1 MKKIKKI
8 SDIIDYTID
17 TIKIIDANEPVFH
30 IYIQELL
37 NQLSYWNSEIN
48 EINLF
53 DIEEEIG
60 EYNKQF
66 SNKSETVD
74 FLYTYFSNLFIWK
87 EGINTMQELLSE
99 INTDI
104 QTLDFRSVLD
114 PVSATQTFL
123 IKKEYQAIATKLQ
136 KLKYDYKE
144 ITNKFI
150 KGTETTHSI
159 VNQEIKQLTHINYKL
174 DSTKKEAVAEYLNSI
189 IDKGYFLNTDP
200 ENPYL
205 KVDILNAVSTL
216 FSCNLS
222 EITTK
227 QEISIP
233 VAQQDEHPSEIIPIE
248 EINITPNENSNKV
261 TLGLASF
268 LLSADKAT
276 LALKIKEIFNI
287 EKGKSIR
294 LLIKALEESNPK
306 LIALGNRDFKALYLA
321 IKESFGRD
329 IGSYQSVKGYKYQ
342 ETSDEQDFTAIQL
355 KLNHILIEISVQKTQ
370 LD

>member
-17 TIKIIDANEPVFH
+17 TIKIIDANEPAFTTFPVV
-30 IYIQELL
+30 LL
-37 NQLSYWNSEIN
+37 IEFKKWNSAIN

-53 DIEEEIG
+53 DIEDEIG

-66 SNKSETVD
+66 SKKSETVV
-74 FLYTYFSNLFIWK
+74 FLHTYFINLFRWK
-87 EGINTMQELLSE
+87 ESINTMEELFNE
-99 INTDI
+99 INKDI
-104 QTLDFRSVLD
+104 QTLNSRIFLT
-114 PVSATQTFL
+114 SAQNSH
-123 IKKEYQAIATKLQ
+123 IKKEYQAIAIKLH

-174 DSTKKEAVAEYLNSI
+174 DPTKKEAVAEYLNSI
-189 IDKGYFLNTDP
+189 IDQGYFLNTDP

-205 KVDILNAVSTL
+205 KVDILNAVGTI

-233 VAQQDEHPSEIIPIE
+233 LAQQDEHPSEIIPIE

-261 TLGLASF
+261 TLSLASF

-276 LALKIKEIFNI
+276 LALKIKEVFNI

-355 KLNHILIEISVQKTQ
+355 KLNHILKDISVQEIQ

>member
-1 MKKIKKI
+1 MKKIKLF
-8 SDIIDYTID
+8 SNIIDKTIE
-17 TIKIIDANEPVFH
+17 TVKIIDDNKQVFN
-30 IYIQELL
+30 IYVHDLL
-37 NQLSYWNSEIN
+37 IKLRNSNSAIN

-53 DIEEEIG
+53 DIEDEIW

-66 SNKSETVD
+66 SNKSETMV
-74 FLYTYFSNLFIWK
+74 FLHTYFSNLFTWK
-87 EGINTMQELLSE
+87 EGINTMQELFNE
-99 INTDI
+99 INKDI
-104 QTLDFRSVLD
+104 QTLNSKIFLTS
-114 PVSATQTFL
+114 TQNSH
-123 IKKEYQAIATKLQ
+123 IKKEYQAIAIKLH

-159 VNQEIKQLTHINYKL
+159 VNQEIKQPTHINYKL
-174 DSTKKEAVAEYLNSI
+174 DPTKKEAVAEYLNSI
-189 IDKGYFLNTDP
+189 IDQGYFLNTDP

-205 KVDILNAVSTL
+205 KVDILNAVGTI

-227 QEISIP
+227 QEFSIP
-233 VAQQDEHPSEIIPIE
+233 LAQQDEHPSEIIPIE

-276 LALKIKEIFNI
+276 LALKIKEVFNI

-294 LLIKALEESNPK
+294 LIIKALEEYNPP
-306 LIALGNRDFKALYLA
+306 LIAYGNRGFKAVYHA
-321 IKESFGRD
+321 FKETFARD
-329 IGSYQSVKGYKYQ
+329 IGSYQSVKGYYYNQ
-342 ETSDEQDFTAIQL
+342 QADQQDYEAIQL
-355 KLNHILIEISVQKTQ
+355 KLNHILKDISVQEIQ